1 METEKILSRR
11 QSEVLPLVI
20 AGFSTK
26 MIAREL
32 NIREGTVKVHLAAAF
47 GKLGVRTEIVA
58 ACRQEASPDRQI
70 RGCTAAI
77 TSGRWQ
83 GNGLAW
89 AFYSSRSQAAVL
101 RVPENGVRTLAAW
114 CLGRGCKS
122 R

>member
-1 METEKILSRR
+1 MFQCLR
-11 QSEVLPLVI
+11 VI
-20 AGFSTK
+20 ALIAAMVGLGGFATAQQS
-26 MIAREL
+26 
-32 NIREGTVKVHLAAAF
+32 
-47 GKLGVRTEIVA
+47 EIVA